1 MINTAA
7 LRYVNRLFPLAV
19 RVVLAICSTVYAE
32 YTVNVHAAPLST
44 IAAEKTLDVYIWT
57 GAVNT
62 DWTLPQNWSPNRVN
76 PQPTDV
82 IEFNPMQPWT
92 VTNVPTET
100 ISQLTIFVMA
110 NVTFVGQS
118 SGSTL
123 TITNSA
129 TNLNGTLQ
137 LGNPDGSNPINLAIP
152 SGSTLNVQG
161 GAELYVAAGA
171 VEGAGDFTAHTGSA
185 ISTARADGINGISQ
199 TTGAIQVSGLVNYQ
213 TDIMLR
219 MRGSLNQTMNLGS
232 VGTKPAI
239 TAVQGL
245 YITKSNPNAVVTL
258 ATSLTVGSIMVID
271 GGVLE
276 TMSGTT
282 LQVLSAMV
290 TGNGTLRLRGS
301 FSNTGTTDVMNG
313 GRLEMVDNT
322 STYLG
327 SPPNYGVLP
336 PFGQLWYTGAH
347 SRPTGDELPNPM
359 PAPVFVAKSST
370 TDVITVTASTAF
382 QQPVTVRSGVW
393 EEPNGAAASYNEAW
407 VVETGGTFRIRNAPP
422 TVSFFPKPSYF
433 RGSTLELDNTGLTVL
448 GGLMSSPM
456 QGNVLARGNSRLQ
469 VPAGMTP
476 LTLNGTL
483 SLLNTSWVDFDA
495 ARLVCN
501 GVVNLS
507 PGPHWGSGDDI
518 SSITFNNGI
527 AGAVE
532 FFPNAVLGTLVVNV
546 GAGRQVQL
554 VSPLT
559 VVSLLHLQSGLVLT
573 SPAAVLQ
580 LGAIPYTPT
589 LTGGSPTSY
598 IVGPFRVVTQ
608 DPIATLKFPVGT
620 FSAYRGFELRG
631 VSLVPNTTVDV
642 QVQVDS
648 LAQGVM
654 QPGAGVAII
663 EPFRY
668 AVRQFGSTLLAAQ
681 PAIFEPVATSSRV
694 VGFSPVPTGNV
705 TGLASLAAGQFVQT
719 AAPFTSWSAEQYFAL
734 GLAQPIITSFSP
746 AQAASGATVTITGQN
761 LAGAQTVRFG
771 TATATSYSIDP
782 TGTVIR
788 AVVGSTGA
796 TGRISVTT
804 PAATAFSPTVFVFL
818 PPPVVQSVTPLI
830 ANSSTVATIVGGN
843 FTAVQQVRV
852 GGIAV
857 QQFMVNSTTQI
868 TAVLGAVQSGLVTIV
883 GQNGAFVTTSSIRFV
898 PPPTVTSFSPTVAGA
913 GVPVLIRGTDFVTN
927 SLSAGV
933 ERVRFGGVQAQS
945 VTVLSTTQ
953 ILAVPATTGSSG
965 VIDVSAFG
973 GTGTSS
979 TLTLFTFEGPPT
991 VTNVQPLVGVSTT
1004 PITITGTDFRNVQQV
1019 LVGGVPVASF
1029 TVNAPTRITA
1039 LLSTGASGV
1048 VTVVTAGGRGTSPQ
1062 NLTFVRPPTISA
1074 FSPTVVGAGGSVNIS
1089 GTNYVGVTNVRIAGV
1104 TTSVTVLSSTQIVAL
1119 VPDGFTEGRLTVT
1132 NLAGSTI
1139 SVQTLRLD
1147 RSPTLTAV
1155 QPSVISSGAVVTLVG
1170 TNLANAPVVI
1180 LHNDRAQILSASPSQ
1195 LVVRIPNRPSSLAAG
1210 QTQARITVTTPF
1222 GTTSGQVTFV
1232 DEPVI
1237 TGLDPEF
1244 GTTGTVVV
1252 LRGQNLQ
1259 TVTSGTIIARAPSGE
1274 LVVIPLQLSP
1284 NAVGTAIVA
1293 TVGAVPPNVTV
1304 GTVVLAFPGRTLS
1317 APVPFRISDRPDNE
1331 PRILSLNPLPV
1342 VLGGDMLRING
1353 VNLRQASAVTIAGLP
1368 VQRVLSR
1375 SATELIVHVP
1385 FADTTG
1391 VARLTTPFGVA
1402 ASVDSVTIIA
1412 TLPSRR
1418 LSPIDNDSLALI
1430 RLYRENNGKQWHR
1443 QNAWLTTL
1451 SVAQWQ
1457 GVTVAT
1463 VNGVRRVV
1471 ALELPYNNLSG
1482 SLTEALA
1489 ALTSLQKLNLSG
1501 NNLTDTLNNTAA
1513 LPRWIGQL
1521 RALEE
1526 LRLVNTR
1533 LTEALPPELGLLPLL
1548 RVLALDSN
1556 RLSGVFPAPLCLLG
1570 SLRELTLANNRFVGT
1585 LPPLCFLPPNVQ
1597 NAQNASSVS
1606 VPNMSKSASASVAAL
1621 TGLSGLTVLD
1631 LSNNGFSGTIPS
1643 EFGSVRG
1650 LQHLALANNRLT
1662 GAVPNSLTSL
1672 SMLRTLTLGGN
1683 SLTRLPNFADIRRL
1697 RLLSVERNHLPP
1709 DDLEPNTAIETFVFL
1724 PQDSLGVER
1733 DTTAALG
1740 VSFVLPSLS
1749 SGARS
1754 PRNRYAWFKIVS
1766 ETPTRQLQEIAGQTG
1781 NALVINRLS
1790 QEDAGR
1796 YVCRIT
1802 NSDLQNAEFWTR
1814 PVQIRTIQ
1822 PRVPNEIPSLLAPSN
1837 GSHNVPPFVVFRWS
1851 EVSGAGTFE
1860 VQIAENANFSP
1871 VAVQTSVAVTQ
1882 ATVSGLRAERS
1893 YFWRVRAVNPAGAS
1907 AWSAVWSFRTAA
1919 ANALLTLD
1927 ADFGR
1932 VTIGERVQRVAQVVN
1947 LTDMPVRVERVAIQD
1962 AENSFS
1968 VLTDFPEPVQI
1979 ASRSSVSVVLSCFPR
1994 SVGAKRGA
2002 VQIRYTTAATP
2013 TTQVLTLPDAV
2024 RARGGALAVDA
2035 VNFDTVVVGRTA
2047 LATALIVNRSSH
2059 NAQLRLARVVGNTQV
2074 FSALDND
2081 DLPPAFLGAGDT
2093 TAVIVR
2099 CRPTTPGL
2107 QRGQFLVEADVAGER
2122 ETLETSMQAE
2132 SRERLPTD
2140 AFAGVVVRLQPDS
2153 AAAGEQVFLELRLLS
2168 TNLRQLFNTTQPDVS
2183 AVVKFDRNVLAL
2195 SASELRARTIR
2206 NQSPQ
2211 NRIQRVS
2218 VPPVRWNGLDTVLLR
2233 LPLVAVAGDT
2243 DRTVLEIERVLWGN
2257 SASRGTSNGMVFID
2271 SLVQG
2276 QFRVAVCEANGKR
2289 FVRLANAVVLA
2300 VLAPNPVADV
2310 VTVAYSVRQADVV
2323 TLSVVD
2329 ARGGVVKR
2337 IVSSLHQ
2344 AGLYERSVPVSD
2356 IAAGAYQLLLQ
2367 ASGEAVRKPLVIV
2380 R

>member
-1 MINTAA
+1 
-7 LRYVNRLFPLAV
+7 
-19 RVVLAICSTVYAE
+19 
-32 YTVNVHAAPLST
+32 
-44 IAAEKTLDVYIWT
+44 LDVYTWT

-62 DWTLPQNWSPNRVN
+62 DWTLPQNWSPNRIN
-76 PQPTDV
+76 PQLEDI
-82 IEFNPMQPWT
+82 IEFNALQPWT
-92 VTNVPTET
+92 VTNVPNQT
-100 ISQLTIFVMA
+100 IDQLNIFVMA
-110 NVTFVGQS
+110 SVTFVGQA

-123 TITNSA
+123 TITSSS
-129 TNLNGTLQ
+129 TNLSGTLQ
-137 LGNPDGSNPINLAIP
+137 LGNPDGTNPVNLSIP
-152 SGSTLNVQG
+152 SGSTLSVQG
-161 GAELYVAAGA
+161 GAQLYVAAGA
-171 VEGAGDFTAHTGSA
+171 VQGAGGFTAQNGS
-185 ISTARADGINGISQ
+185 ILSTARADGINGTSQ
-199 TTGAIQVSGLVNYQ
+199 NTGAIQATGMIDYQ
-213 TDIMLR
+213 GDITLR
-219 MRGSLNQTMNLGS
+219 MVGGLNQMMNLGS

-239 TAVQGL
+239 TFVQSL
-245 YITKSNPNAVVTL
+245 YVTKSNPNAVVTL
-258 ATSLTVGSIMVID
+258 ATSLTVGSAMVID
-271 GGVLE
+271 AGILE
-276 TMSGTT
+276 TMTGTT
-282 LQVLSAMV
+282 LQALSAMV
-290 TGNGTLRLRGS
+290 TNNGVLRLRGV
-301 FSNTGTTDVMNG
+301 FSNMGTTDVMNG
-313 GRLEMVDNT
+313 GRLEMADNT
-322 STYLG
+322 SSYG
-327 SPPNYGVLP
+327 GIAPNYGVLP
-336 PFGQLWYTGAH
+336 MLGQLWYTGAH
-347 SRPTGDELPNPM
+347 SRLTGDELPNPM

-370 TDVITVTASTAF
+370 TDVVSVMAATMF
-382 QQPVTVRSGVW
+382 EQPVTVRSGVW
-393 EEPNGAAASYNEAW
+393 EEPNGAAAAYSAAW
-407 VVETGGTFRIRNAPP
+407 AVETRGTFRIRNAPT
-422 TVSFFPKPSYF
+422 TVSFFPKPSYLA
-433 RGSTLELDNTGLTVL
+433 GSTIELDNTGLTSL
-448 GGLMSSPM
+448 GGLMPLTM

-518 SSITFNNGI
+518 SSLTFNNGI

-532 FFPNAVLGTLVVNV
+532 FFANAVLGTLVVNV
-546 GAGRQVQL
+546 GAGRVVQL

-559 VVSLLHLQSGLVLT
+559 VASFLHLQSGLVLT
-573 SPAAVLQ
+573 SPTAVLQ
-580 LGAIPYTPT
+580 LGTTSYTPT
-589 LTGGSPTSY
+589 LMGGSATSY
-598 IVGPFRVVTQ
+598 IVGPFRVATEAPNTTLPF
-608 DPIATLKFPVGT
+608 PIGT

-631 VSLVPNTTVDV
+631 ASRVPAPTLMDV

-648 LAQGVM
+648 LAQGVL
-654 QPGAGVAII
+654 QPGAGMATI

-668 AVRQFGSTLLAAQ
+668 SVRQFSSTMLAAQ
-681 PAIFEPVATSSRV
+681 PAIFEPVATASRV
-694 VGFSPVPTGNV
+694 VGFSTAPTSNF
-705 TGLASLAAGQFVQT
+705 TGLSSIAVGQFAQT
-719 AAPFTSWSAEQYFAL
+719 AAPLTSWAAQQYFAL

-746 AQAASGATVTITGQN
+746 AQAASGATITIMGQN
-761 LAGAQTVRFG
+761 LAGAQMVRFG
-771 TATATSYSIDP
+771 AATATTYSIDP

-796 TGRISVTT
+796 TGQISVTT

-818 PPPVVQSVTPLI
+818 PPPVVQSVTPLV

-852 GGIAV
+852 GGVPV
-857 QQFMVNSTTQI
+857 QRFVVNSTTQI
-868 TAVLGAVQSGLVTIV
+868 TAVLGMVQSGPVTII

-898 PPPTVTSFSPTVAGA
+898 PPPTVTSFSPSIAGA

-927 SLSAGV
+927 TLSAGV

-979 TLTLFTFEGPPT
+979 TMTLFTFEGAPT
-991 VTNVQPLVGVSTT
+991 VTNVQPLVGVATN

-1048 VTVVTAGGRGTSPQ
+1048 VTVVTAGGRGNSPQ
-1062 NLTFVRPPTISA
+1062 NVTFVRPPTINS
-1074 FSPTVVGAGGSVNIS
+1074 FSPTVVGAGGSMNIS
-1089 GTNYVGVTNVRIAGV
+1089 GTNYVGVTNVQIAGV

-1119 VPDGFTEGRLTVT
+1119 VPDGFTEGRVTVT
-1132 NLAGSTI
+1132 NLAGSTS
-1139 SVQTLRLD
+1139 SVQTLHLD
-1147 RSPTLTAV
+1147 RAPTLTAV
-1155 QPSVISSGAVVTLVG
+1155 QPNVISSGAVVTLVG
-1170 TNLANAPVVI
+1170 TNLANSPVVT
-1180 LHNDRAQILSASPSQ
+1180 LQNDVVQILSASPSQ
-1195 LVVRIPNRPSSLAAG
+1195 LVVRIPNRPPSLAAG
-1210 QTQARITVTTPF
+1210 QMQASITVTTPF
-1222 GTTSGQVTFV
+1222 GVTRGQVTFV

-1252 LRGQNLQ
+1252 LRGRNLQ
-1259 TVTSGTIIARAPSGE
+1259 TVTSGTMIARTPNGE
-1274 LVVIPLQLSP
+1274 LAAISLQLSP

-1293 TVGAVPPNVTV
+1293 TVGVVPPNVTI
-1304 GTVVLAFPGRTLS
+1304 GTVVLFFPGRTLS

-1342 VLGGDMLRING
+1342 VLGGDMLRISG
-1353 VNLRQASAVTIAGLP
+1353 VNLQQSSAATIAGLP

-1375 SATELIVHVP
+1375 SATELVVQVP

-1391 VARLTTPFGVA
+1391 VVRLTTPFGVA
-1402 ASVDSVTIIA
+1402 ASADSVTIIS

-1418 LSPIDNDSLALI
+1418 LSPLDNDSLALV
-1430 RLYRENNGKQWHR
+1430 RLYRENNGRQWHR
-1443 QNAWLTTL
+1443 KNAWLTTL

-1457 GVTVAT
+1457 GVTVAS

-1471 ALELPYNNLSG
+1471 ALELPYNNLFG
-1482 SLTEALA
+1482 ALTEALA
-1489 ALTSLQKLNLSG
+1489 ALTSLQKLNVSG
-1501 NNLTDTLNNTAA
+1501 NNLTDTLTNTAA

-1526 LRLVNTR
+1526 LRLTNTK
-1533 LTEALPPELGLLPLL
+1533 LTEALPPELGLLPVL

-1556 RLSGVFPAPLCLLG
+1556 RLGGAFPAPLCLLG

-1585 LPPLCFLPPNVQ
+1585 LPAVCFAPANAPNVE
-1597 NAQNASSVS
+1597 NLQNAS
-1606 VPNMSKSASASVAAL
+1606 KSNAASVAAAL
-1621 TGLSGLTVLD
+1621 TGLAGLTVLD
-1631 LSNNGFSGTIPS
+1631 LSNNGFSGAIPP
-1643 EFGSVRG
+1643 ELGSVSG
-1650 LQHLALANNRLT
+1650 LQRLALANNRFT
-1662 GAVPNSLTSL
+1662 GAVPNSLTNVSA
-1672 SMLRTLTLGGN
+1672 LRTLTLGRN

-1740 VSFVLPSLS
+1740 VRFVLPSGL
-1749 SGARS
+1749 RS

-1766 ETPTRQLQEIAGQTG
+1766 ETPTRQIQELSGQTG
-1781 NALVINRLS
+1781 DALVVNLLS

-1796 YVCRIT
+1796 YLCRIT
-1802 NSDLQNAEFWTR
+1802 NVELPNAEFWTR
-1814 PVQIRTIQ
+1814 PVQIRTTQ
-1822 PRVPNEIPSLLAPSN
+1822 PRVPNEIPVLLAPSN
-1837 GSHNVPPFVVFRWS
+1837 GSQNVPPFVVFRWS

-1882 ATVSGLRAERS
+1882 ATVSGLQAERS
-1893 YFWRVRAVNPAGAS
+1893 YFWRVRAVNPAGAG

-1919 ANALLTLD
+1919 ANAVLTLD

-1932 VTIGERVQRVAQVVN
+1932 VTIGERVQRVAQVTN
-1947 LTDMPVRVERVAIQD
+1947 LTDTPVRVESIAVQD

-1968 VLTDFPEPVQI
+1968 VLTDFPAPVQI

-1994 SVGAKRGA
+1994 SVGAKRGS
-2002 VQIRYTTAATP
+2002 VQIRYTTATTP
-2013 TTQVLTLPDAV
+2013 SPQVLTLPDAV

-2035 VNFDTVVVGRTA
+2035 VNFDTVIVGRTA
-2047 LATALIVNRSSH
+2047 LATALIINRSSH
-2059 NAQLRLARVVGNTQV
+2059 NVQLRVARVVDNTPV
-2074 FSALDND
+2074 FSALDDD

-2099 CRPTTPGL
+2099 CRPTTLGL
-2107 QRGQFLVEADVAGER
+2107 QRGQLLVEADVVGER
-2122 ETLETSMQAE
+2122 ETLETPLRAE
-2132 SRERLPTD
+2132 SRERRNTD
-2140 AFAGVVVRLQPDS
+2140 AFAGVVARLQPDS

-2168 TNLRQLFNTTQPDVS
+2168 TNLQQLFNTTQPDVS
-2183 AVVKFDRNVLAL
+2183 AVVKFDRNALAL
-2195 SASELRARTIR
+2195 SASELRARAIR
-2206 NQSPQ
+2206 NQSPR

-2218 VPPVRWNGLDTVLLR
+2218 VPSVRWNGSDAVLLR

-2243 DRTVLEIERVLWGN
+2243 DRTVVEIERVVWGN
-2257 SASRGTSNGMVFID
+2257 PASRGTSSGTSNGTVFVD

-2289 FVRLANAVVLA
+2289 FVRLTNAVALA
-2300 VLAPNPVADV
+2300 VLAPNPVTDAA
-2310 VTVAYSVRQADVV
+2310 TVAYSVRQAGVV

-2329 ARGGVVKR
+2329 ARGAVVKR
-2337 IVSSLHQ
+2337 VVSSLHQ
-2344 AGLYERSVPVSD
+2344 AGLYERSISVSD
-2356 IAAGAYQLLLQ
+2356 IAAGTYQLLLE
-2367 ASGEAVRKPLVIV
+2367 ASGEVARKPFVIV